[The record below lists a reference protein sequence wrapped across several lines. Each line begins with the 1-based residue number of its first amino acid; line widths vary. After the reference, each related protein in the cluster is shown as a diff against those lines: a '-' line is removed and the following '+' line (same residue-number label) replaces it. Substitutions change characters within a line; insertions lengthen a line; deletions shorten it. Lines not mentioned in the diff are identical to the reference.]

1 MKFKVA
7 LCDIEGTTTSIS
19 FVHEVLFPIAYD
31 EMPAFLENHYSDG
44 LIKSEIKNI
53 VSSGVGDSPA
63 DVCAYLQGLIK
74 EDKKD
79 TDLKSIQGKIWAEAY
94 SAGKIK
100 GHLYEDVLPAWR
112 LMKEQGR
119 VIAIYS
125 SGSVEAQKLIFGF
138 SEKGD
143 LTEYI
148 SAYFD
153 TRVGGKKE
161 SASYHTIVKE
171 LQVEAADILF
181 LSDVGEELDAAA
193 EAGLQTMQFKRSDNQ
208 KFIQSSHETVTSFD
222 GIPL

>member
-1 MKFKVA
+1 M
-7 LCDIEGTTTSIS
+7 
-19 FVHEVLFPIAYD
+19 
-31 EMPAFLENHYSDG
+31 
-44 LIKSEIKNI
+44 
-53 VSSGVGDSPA
+53 
-63 DVCAYLQGLIK
+63 
-74 EDKKD
+74 
-79 TDLKSIQGKIWAEAY
+79 
-94 SAGKIK
+94 
-100 GHLYEDVLPAWR
+100 
-112 LMKEQGR
+112 
-119 VIAIYS
+119 IAIYS

-193 EAGLQTMQFKRSDNQ
+193 EAGLQTIQFKRSDNQ